1 MRILHISDFHLSNDD
16 ANIAKSQKIVDGL
29 IEAVNTANEKSS
41 IDLVIFSGDAIN
53 KGGEGFSSLEDGFL
67 SFQTILIEPLMEALH
82 LPLTNFI
89 WCIGN
94 HDIDR
99 KLDSKYAEEGIAK
112 ELTSLQA
119 IDDFCSDKNNLRDI
133 KRIEPF
139 KSYEKSFS
147 NLL

>member
-29 IEAVNTANEKSS
+29 LETVKTVNNEKS

-53 KGGEGFSSLEDGFL
+53 KGGEGFETLEEGFL
-67 SFQTILIEPLMEALH
+67 SFQTILVEPLMDVLK
-82 LPLTNFI
+82 LPKTHFI

-99 KLDSKYAEEGIAK
+99 NLDSENAELGIAGR
-112 ELTSLQA
+112 LTDLHA
-119 IDDFCSDKNNLRDI
+119 VDAFCGNKKI
-133 KRIEPF
+133 
-139 KSYEKSFS
+139 
-147 NLL
+147 

>member
-29 IEAVNTANEKSS
+29 IEAVKTANEEYP

-53 KGGEGFSSLEDGFL
+53 KGGEGFASLNDGFL
-67 SFQTILIEPLMEALH
+67 SFQTILVEPLMESLH

-99 KLDSKYAEEGIAK
+99 VYHHYSVR
-112 ELTSLQA
+112 
-119 IDDFCSDKNNLRDI
+119 F
-133 KRIEPF
+133 
-139 KSYEKSFS
+139 
-147 NLL
+147 